1 MEDNTKKGL
10 DGTGLELPVNL
21 HGNLKS
27 ASSDQSHLQILHD
40 IKSSN
45 TPVIS
50 SSSLALALFF
60 AFKTFSSHFISFS
73 PT

>member
-1 MEDNTKKGL
+1 MEDNTRKGL
-10 DGTGLELPVNL
+10 DGTGLELPANL
-21 HGNLKS
+21 YGNLKS

-50 SSSLALALFF
+50 SSSLALFF

>member
-50 SSSLALALFF
+50 SSSLALFF
-60 AFKTFSSHFISFS
+60 TFKTFSSHFISFS